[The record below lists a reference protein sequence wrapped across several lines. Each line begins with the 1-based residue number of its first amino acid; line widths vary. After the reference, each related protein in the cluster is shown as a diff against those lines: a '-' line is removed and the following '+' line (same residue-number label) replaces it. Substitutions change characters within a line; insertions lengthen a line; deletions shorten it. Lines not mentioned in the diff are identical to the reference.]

1 MYDWANSAYSLIIM
15 TTFFPI
21 YFNAVAK
28 DIAPNGHAPFFGID
42 IDSTVLY
49 SWAVSAAVLITAILS
64 PILSGLADYK
74 GSKKL
79 FMAIFCYLGA
89 LSCSLLFTFGATSY
103 EWGVILFAMAT
114 VGYSGSIVFYNAY
127 LPSIASHDRIDQVS
141 ARGYSL
147 GYVGSLLIQIA
158 CLIPVLMPDA
168 FGITAGLGLRISFLA
183 VGLWWGLWAI
193 WPLSKLP
200 AGVPAENTQ
209 GHWLTAG
216 FRELGTVWKQAR
228 EVKPL
233 FRFLVAY
240 LFYNMGVQ
248 TVMTL
253 ATLFGAEE
261 LKLESH
267 KLIITVILLQAVAI
281 GGAALFSRLSLR
293 LGNLTTL
300 QYIVAIWLVV
310 CAWAW
315 FVKDEYG
322 FYGVACLVGLVMGG
336 VQSMSRSTYAKMLP
350 EAHDHTS
357 FFSFYDVVDKA
368 STISGTFVYGLV
380 LTLTGSMRSSILAL
394 AVFFLL
400 GLWLI
405 QRVKAKYVKV

>member
-1 MYDWANSAYSLIIM
+1 
-15 TTFFPI
+15 
-21 YFNAVAK
+21 
-28 DIAPNGHAPFFGID
+28 
-42 IDSTVLY
+42 
-49 SWAVSAAVLITAILS
+49 
-64 PILSGLADYK
+64 LADYK

-103 EWGVILFAMAT
+103 EWGVILFSMAT

-158 CLIPVLMPDA
+158 CLIPVLMPNA

-193 WPLSKLP
+193 WPLSKMP

-293 LGNLTTL
+293 LLMTKCVMFKRLNSHTCGLYLQGGNR
-300 QYIVAIWLVV
+300 
-310 CAWAW
+310 
-315 FVKDEYG
+315 FVRRICRV
-322 FYGVACLVGLVMGG
+322 FGVNSGHLRRTNPARSAATC
-336 VQSMSRSTYAKMLP
+336 SSRDA
-350 EAHDHTS
+350 
-357 FFSFYDVVDKA
+357 
-368 STISGTFVYGLV
+368 SGTRGCTSCRCRGFSAK
-380 LTLTGSMRSSILAL
+380 TGR
-394 AVFFLL
+394 
-400 GLWLI
+400 
-405 QRVKAKYVKV
+405 